1 MIFLVAREVG
11 KKIVGGFS
19 ICEYF
24 TLFVRQ

>member
-1 MIFLVAREVG
+1 MIFLAAQEIG